1 MIEDLWYKNAVI
13 YNLDLETFM
22 DANGDGVG
30 DFEGLMRRLDYLHSL
45 GIDTVWLAPFQPTP
59 NRDNG
64 YDVSDFYG
72 VDPRHGSSGDFVAF
86 MEQAKSYGIRV
97 LIDLVVNHTSDA
109 HPWFQAAR
117 SDPASPY
124 RDWYLWS
131 EKRPKDWNQGMV
143 FPGVQK
149 ATWTR
154 DKAAKAYYF
163 HRFHDFQ
170 PDLNLDNPE
179 VRAELQRVVGYWLA
193 LGVAGFRVDALP
205 FVLETPAHN
214 GKPAAQHFEYLR
226 ELRTFLQWRS
236 NQAVLL
242 GEANVTPEESREY
255 FADDGGVH
263 LMFNFHVN
271 QHLFY
276 ALASGDVAPLA
287 EAIEATRELPETA
300 QWGLF
305 LRNHDELDLGRLTET
320 QRQAVF
326 ARFGPEPEMQ
336 LYGRGVR
343 RRLAPMLHDR
353 RLLELAYSLL
363 FSLPGT
369 PVLYYGDELG
379 IGDDLSLPDRD
390 AFRTPMPWSDGPQA
404 GFSSAPQTFRP
415 PARGVYGFEQV
426 NVEAARRDPN
436 SLLNWTSRMIRL
448 RKECPEIGWGVPTV
462 LAVDSA
468 NVLALRYD
476 WRGNAL
482 VALHNVADA
491 PCEVRFKVDAPGG
504 ERLHDL
510 MREERLGADDGGVH
524 TLVLEAYGYR
534 WFRVGNLDYALTRRR
549 L

>member
-1 MIEDLWYKNAVI
+1 MA
-13 YNLDLETFM
+13 
-22 DANGDGVG
+22 
-30 DFEGLMRRLDYLHSL
+30 
-45 GIDTVWLAPFQPTP
+45 
-59 NRDNG
+59 
-64 YDVSDFYG
+64 
-72 VDPRHGSSGDFVAF
+72 FV
-86 MEQAKSYGIRV
+86 EQAKSYGVRV
-97 LIDLVVNHTSDA
+97 LIDLVVNHTSDQ

-117 SDPASPY
+117 SDPESPY

-131 EKRPKDWNQGMV
+131 EKRPKDWNKGMV

-170 PDLNLDNPE
+170 PDLNMDNPE

-214 GKPAAQHFEYLR
+214 GKPAAQHSEYPR

-236 NQAVLL
+236 GQAVLL
-242 GEANVTPEESREY
+242 GEANVPPDASRDY
-255 FADDGGVH
+255 FAEGGGVH
-263 LMFNFHVN
+263 LMFNHVN

-305 LRNHDELDLGRLTET
+305 LRNHDELDLGRLSET
-320 QRQAVF
+320 QRQTVF

-336 LYGRGVR
+336 LYGRGIR

-379 IGDDLSLPDRD
+379 IGDDLSLPDRN

-404 GFSSAPQTFRP
+404 GFSSAPQPFRP
-415 PARGVYGFEQV
+415 PACGVYGYEQV

-448 RKECPEIGWGVPTV
+448 RKECPEIVWGVPTV
-462 LAVDSA
+462 LAVDSE

-482 VALHNVADA
+482 VALHNFADA
-491 PCEVRFKVDAPGG
+491 PCEVRFKVDPPGG

-510 MREERLGADDGGVH
+510 MREARLEADDAGLH
-524 TLVLEAYGYR
+524 TLVLDAYGYR
-534 WFRVGNLDYALTRRR
+534 WFRVGDLDYALTRRR